1 MDGSFGRLEC
11 LTFSLSTCH
20 ADPTLTV
27 ENVIDV
33 MEKVTEDRRRQVWE
47 TVLKIM
53 YYGYEQT
60 TRVYA
65 YFDEIYRSHSSEREK
80 THACSDMYVNCHP
93 ESSWEH
99 LTSHLYKEDEM
110 TAVEQA
116 RTFLPPRGKS
126 IIVYCNTKIFFMYI
140 HCALFL

>member
-1 MDGSFGRLEC
+1 MDESFGGLEL
-11 LTFSLSTCH
+11 LTFSLSICH

-27 ENVIDV
+27 ENVSDV
-33 MEKVTEDRRRQVWE
+33 IEKVTEDRRRKVWE
-47 TVLKIM
+47 TVLEIV
-53 YYGYEQT
+53 YYDDSEQT

-65 YFDEIYRSHSSEREK
+65 YFDEIYSSHSSEREK

-93 ESSWEH
+93 VSSWEH
-99 LTSHLYKEDEM
+99 LTSHLYEEDEM

-126 IIVYCNTKIFFMYI
+126 IIVDFR
-140 HCALFL
+140 